1 MEATDTR
8 NKTVHHTARYQSSQ
22 HNVLKSTGRHVA
34 KESIRLGNI
43 GKNGINRYD
52 VQPPLDQTAYGIN
65 SFYKADLKMRF
76 GKASFPDTKKGEPP
90 IFTLKGLQNHSSLV
104 YGDARVQRAS
114 TQYHETYTDP
124 ALRAHLPPKHDHL
137 QNFES
142 VDYDGMFGQI
152 NIVTPKEDALGE
164 AEASLKELR
173 RSYYRE
179 TTEGIDLIT
188 VDALEREV
196 RQKMEQKAAGKS
208 GSYYLKTCFHFFD
221 QDSRGA
227 IDFDAFNHG
236 LYKLGIDTAKAG
248 LHLITALFAR
258 YDTRLRGFIG
268 YYEFVDEVVGDAV
281 MGSAESHA
289 LSSSINSVLGAV
301 RNTKGGLEAAMD
313 PVQEVDI
320 HALSDEEF
328 LQRQKLRKIF
338 RAIDRDNNG
347 TLEVCEFE
355 RLLVILGIRVTP
367 YELSAIFRF
376 IDENGNGHVSF
387 DEFYSWYTA
396 EPNSKVKDEERY
408 QRTSNQTRP
417 SSATAGS
424 TNLTTGQRRKSRFR

>member
-1 MEATDTR
+1 
-8 NKTVHHTARYQSSQ
+8 
-22 HNVLKSTGRHVA
+22 
-34 KESIRLGNI
+34 
-43 GKNGINRYD
+43 
-52 VQPPLDQTAYGIN
+52 
-65 SFYKADLKMRF
+65 
-76 GKASFPDTKKGEPP
+76 
-90 IFTLKGLQNHSSLV
+90 
-104 YGDARVQRAS
+104 
-114 TQYHETYTDP
+114 
-124 ALRAHLPPKHDHL
+124 
-137 QNFES
+137 
-142 VDYDGMFGQI
+142 
-152 NIVTPKEDALGE
+152 
-164 AEASLKELR
+164 
-173 RSYYRE
+173 
-179 TTEGIDLIT
+179 
-188 VDALEREV
+188 
-196 RQKMEQKAAGKS
+196 
-208 GSYYLKTCFHFFD
+208 
-221 QDSRGA
+221 
-227 IDFDAFNHG
+227 
-236 LYKLGIDTAKAG
+236 
-248 LHLITALFAR
+248 
-258 YDTRLRGFIG
+258 
-268 YYEFVDEVVGDAV
+268 
-281 MGSAESHA
+281 
-289 LSSSINSVLGAV
+289 
-301 RNTKGGLEAAMD
+301 MD